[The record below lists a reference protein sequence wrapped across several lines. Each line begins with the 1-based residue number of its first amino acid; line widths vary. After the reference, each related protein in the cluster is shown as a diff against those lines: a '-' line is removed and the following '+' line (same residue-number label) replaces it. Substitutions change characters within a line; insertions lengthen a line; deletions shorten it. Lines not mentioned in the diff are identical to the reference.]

1 MPYTY
6 YMDINQNIVEYY
18 DELYPVTD
26 DQKKFYEQE
35 MSAYEKPVKMLRIGC
50 GTGYFE
56 HILAKDGADITGLDT
71 SREMLESANRKRRT
85 QLMSIRFFQMS
96 TLEMS
101 RFLGKGFYNII
112 SCLDNRIVYIHD
124 QTLIKK
130 FLFDCYTLMAPRGRL
145 ILELY
150 NYDKYSSVPM
160 VKLPTLESIRS
171 KLYTQIW
178 TKDDGSKYLQQDLET
193 GNGKVL
199 PVIED
204 APVYALRKSEIELFA
219 KQVGFSKCEFFGGFE
234 RSEYL
239 LDSDAVVAVL
249 Q

>member
-1 MPYTY
+1 
-6 YMDINQNIVEYY
+6 MDINQNIVEYY

-35 MSAYEKPVKMLRIGC
+35 MNNYEKPVKMLRIGC

-56 HILAKDGADITGLDT
+56 HSLAKEGADVTGLET
-71 SREMLESANRKRRT
+71 SKDMLESANRKRRT

-101 RFLGKGFYNII
+101 RFLGKGFYNIV

-130 FLFDCYTLMAPRGRL
+130 FFFDCHELLAPNGRL

-150 NYDKYSSVPM
+150 NFEKFNAVPM
-160 VKLPTLESIRS
+160 VKLPDLESIRA
-171 KLYTQIW
+171 KLFTQVW
-178 TKDDGSKYLQQDLET
+178 TKDDGTKTIQQDVET
-193 GNGKVL
+193 GNGRVL
-199 PVIED
+199 PVIEN
-204 APVYALRKSEIELFA
+204 APIYPLKRAEIEEFA
-219 KQVGFSKCEFFGGFE
+219 KSVGFTTSEFYCGFD
-234 RSEYL
+234 RAPY
-239 LDSDAVVAVL
+239 DPASDTIVAVL
-249 Q
+249 S